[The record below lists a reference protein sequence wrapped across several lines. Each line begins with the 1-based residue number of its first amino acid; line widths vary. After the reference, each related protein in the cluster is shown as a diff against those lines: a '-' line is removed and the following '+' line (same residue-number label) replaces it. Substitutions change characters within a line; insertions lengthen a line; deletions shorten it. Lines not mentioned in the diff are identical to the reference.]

1 MSNKLLSPEKFVHH
15 VLFLFYPF
23 RDEKALLSGFP
34 PIHQNKLQE
43 EGVRYSIGI
52 NNMKFEPSGHLVDQG
67 FFQFNET
74 FINN

>member
-43 EGVRYSIGI
+43 EGVRYTIGI
-52 NNMKFEPSGHLVDQG
+52 NNVKFEP
-67 FFQFNET
+67 
-74 FINN
+74 